1 MVSRRAVVILNPL
14 SGSGMYQPTVRRAAR
29 ERLIDVREL
38 RTGHRAEALAR
49 DAVREGAKVLIAA
62 GGDGTVSAVAAVA
75 VEHDIPLVVVPCG
88 TRNHFAKDC
97 GADVT
102 DPAGELAALED
113 GHEMRIDV
121 GTINGQV
128 FLDNVSVGFYAAMVS
143 DPDYRRRRIRVA
155 ARYVQRAL
163 FRGRP
168 RTSLNMPVPPRV
180 VAPEQVLV
188 ALVSNNAYFPGVAPG
203 PALRPRLDE
212 GMLWVYLMGLP
223 GAHRPLSARVT
234 RGTGRL
240 ISGRTLVAAWPTAQ
254 QTMTT
259 DSSSIPVG
267 VDGEPAELD
276 TPLEFT
282 ICPRALRLLQ
292 PKRNEP
298 VDRQFSL
305 RW

>member
-1 MVSRRAVVILNPL
+1 MH
-14 SGSGMYQPTVRRAAR
+14 QPTVRRAAR
-29 ERLIDVREL
+29 ERLIDVREM

-49 DAVREGAKVLIAA
+49 DAVREGAKILIAA
-62 GGDGTVSAVAAVA
+62 VGDGTVSAIAAVA

-113 GHEMRIDV
+113 GHEIRVDV

-128 FLDNVSVGFYAAMVS
+128 FLDNVSIGFYAAMVR

-155 ARYVQRAL
+155 ARYVQRAV
-163 FRGRP
+163 FPGRP
-168 RTSLNMPVPPRV
+168 RTSLHMPVPPRV

-223 GAHRPLSARVT
+223 GAHRRLPARVA

-240 ISGRTLVAAWPTAQ
+240 ITGRTLVAAWPTAQ

-259 DSSSIPVG
+259 DSSSIPAG
-267 VDGEPAELD
+267 VDGEAAELD